1 MTDTVNV
8 AGVVPDEGVTVT
20 KLNGDE
26 AVKLVALVPVSIIVW
41 ELGATPEMKLKFNE
55 VGLALIVPALP
66 ADTVKVMR
74 KGTWSLEVPVRVV

>member
-41 ELGATPEMKLKFNE
+41 ELGVTPEMKLKFSD